1 MYFARNSALAGLAV
15 IPLVFAQTYTSCNPM
30 EKSCPNDVGLNSA
43 SFACDFT
50 EGKSALASWSTA
62 TGTTLS
68 YDGTK
73 GAQFVINGKNQ
84 APTISSNF
92 YIFFG
97 RVDVTMQ
104 AAPGTGI
111 VSSMVLQSEDL
122 DEIDWEWLGGD
133 TTQAQTNYF
142 GKGNTTSYDR
152 GTYQSV
158 SSPQT
163 VMHTYSFDWTKDK
176 VDWLID
182 GQIVRTLK
190 YADAVGGKNFPQTPM
205 RLKLG
210 NWIAGDPDTNAKGTI
225 EWAGGE
231 TDFSKAPFT
240 MYVKTV
246 SVTNYNPA
254 KEYQWSD
261 RSGSYESIKLVEG
274 SSSSSSS
281 GSSGSSSASASSG
294 SASKSASQT
303 VSLKSTAVISN
314 SLNTIAPTSS
324 ISVRKA
330 QAQGSAA
337 VVLTSNSTSTAST
350 LKSVISSISASATSA
365 AAAASVSASASK
377 SSSHSSSASSSSSAT
392 SSQPAQQS
400 TGAGVSNTAA
410 TGLLSVVGAALAY
423 LIL

>member
-1 MYFARNSALAGLAV
+1 MHFARNSALAGLAV
-15 IPLVFAQTYTSCNPM
+15 LPLAFAQTYTTCNPM
-30 EKSCPNDVGLNSA
+30 DKTCPNDTGLDSA

-50 EGKSALASWSTA
+50 QGKSALASWSTA
-62 TGTTLS
+62 TGTSLT
-68 YDGTK
+68 YDGSK

-84 APTISSNF
+84 APTISSDF

-104 AAPGTGI
+104 AAPGVGI

-133 TTQAQTNYF
+133 GTQAQTNYF

-163 VMHTYSFDWTKDK
+163 IMHTYSFDWTQEKI
-176 VDWLID
+176 DWLID
-182 GQIVRTLK
+182 GVVVRTLM

-210 NWIAGDPDTNAKGTI
+210 NWVAGDPATNAPGTI

-246 SVTNYNPA
+246 SITNYNPA
-254 KEYQWSD
+254 KAYEWTD
-261 RSGSYESIKLVEG
+261 RSGSYESIKLVDSSSG
-274 SSSSSSS
+274 SSSSSAS
-281 GSSGSSSASASSG
+281 GSSGSASGTAT
-294 SASKSASQT
+294 K
-303 VSLKSTAVISN
+303 LKSTAVISN
-314 SLNTIAPTSS
+314 SLNTVAPTSS
-324 ISVRKA
+324 ISVKKA
-330 QAQGSAA
+330 QAQDSAA
-337 VVLTSNSTSTAST
+337 IVASSNSSSTAST
-350 LKSVISSISASATSA
+350 LKSVISSVSASVTSA
-365 AAAASVSASASK
+365 AASASASASK
-377 SSSHSSSASSSSSAT
+377 SSSHSSSASAT

-400 TGAGVSNTAA
+400 TNAGVSNTVA
-410 TGLLSVVGAALAY
+410 TGLFSVVGAAFAFF
-423 LIL
+423 IL

>member
-1 MYFARNSALAGLAV
+1 MHFARNSALAGLAV
-15 IPLVFAQTYTSCNPM
+15 IPLAFAQTYTTCNPM
-30 EKSCPNDVGLNSA
+30 EKTCPNDVGLDSA

-50 EGKSALASWSTA
+50 KGKSALASWSAA
-62 TGTTLS
+62 TGTSLT
-68 YDGTK
+68 YDGSK

-84 APTISSNF
+84 APTISSDF

-104 AAPGTGI
+104 AAPGVGI

-163 VMHTYSFDWTKDK
+163 TMHTYTFDWTKDK

-182 GQIVRTLK
+182 GVIVRTLK
-190 YADAVGGKNFPQTPM
+190 YADAVGGENFPQTPM

-210 NWIAGDPDTNAKGTI
+210 NWIAGDPATNAKGTI

-231 TDFSKAPFT
+231 TDFSQAPFT
-240 MYVKTV
+240 MYVKSV

-254 KEYQWSD
+254 GAYQWTD
-261 RSGSYESIKLVEG
+261 KTGSYESIKLVDG
-274 SSSSSSS
+274 SSS
-281 GSSGSSSASASSG
+281 GSSGSASSASSASGSSG
-294 SASKSASQT
+294 SASKSATQT
-303 VSLKSTAVISN
+303 ALKSTAVVSN
-314 SLNTIAPTSS
+314 SLNTVAPTSA
-324 ISVRKA
+324 ISVKKA
-330 QAQGSAA
+330 QAQGSDA
-337 VVLTSNSTSTAST
+337 VVATSNFTLSASST
-350 LKSVISSISASATSA
+350 LSSVISSASAKVTSST
-365 AAAASVSASASK
+365 AAASSSAASK
-377 SSSHSSSASSSSSAT
+377 SSSSSSSASAT

-400 TGAGVSNTAA
+400 TNAGVLNTVA
-410 TGLLSVVGAALAY
+410 TGLFSAVGAAMAF

>member
-1 MYFARNSALAGLAV
+1 MHFARNSALAGLAV
-15 IPLVFAQTYTSCNPM
+15 IPLAFAQTYTTCNPM
-30 EKSCPNDVGLNSA
+30 EKTCPNDVGLDSA

-50 EGKSALASWSTA
+50 KGKSALASWSAA
-62 TGTTLS
+62 TGTSLT
-68 YDGTK
+68 YDGSK

-84 APTISSNF
+84 APTISSDF

-104 AAPGTGI
+104 AAPGVGI

-163 VMHTYSFDWTKDK
+163 TMHTYTFDWTKDK

-182 GQIVRTLK
+182 GVIVRTLK
-190 YADAVGGKNFPQTPM
+190 YADAVGGENFPQTPM

-210 NWIAGDPDTNAKGTI
+210 NWIAGDPATNAKGTI

-231 TDFSKAPFT
+231 TDFSQAPFT
-240 MYVKTV
+240 MYVKSV

-254 KEYQWSD
+254 GAYQWTD
-261 RSGSYESIKLVEG
+261 KTGSYESIKLSTAVVSNSLNTVAPTSAISVKKAQAQG
-274 SSSSSSS
+274 SDAVVATSNFTLSASSTLSSVISSASAKVTSSTAAASSSAASKSSSSSSS
-281 GSSGSSSASASSG
+281 A
-294 SASKSASQT
+294 
-303 VSLKSTAVISN
+303 
-314 SLNTIAPTSS
+314 
-324 ISVRKA
+324 
-330 QAQGSAA
+330 
-337 VVLTSNSTSTAST
+337 
-350 LKSVISSISASATSA
+350 
-365 AAAASVSASASK
+365 
-377 SSSHSSSASSSSSAT
+377 SAT

-400 TGAGVSNTAA
+400 TNAGVLNTVA
-410 TGLLSVVGAALAY
+410 TGLFSAVGAAMAF

>member
-1 MYFARNSALAGLAV
+1 MHFARNSALAGLAV
-15 IPLVFAQTYTSCNPM
+15 IPLAFAQTYTTCNPM
-30 EKSCPNDVGLNSA
+30 EKSCPNDTGLDSA

-50 EGKSALASWSTA
+50 QGKSALASWSTA
-62 TGTTLS
+62 TGTSLT
-68 YDGTK
+68 YDGSK

-84 APTISSNF
+84 APTISSDF

-97 RVDVTMQ
+97 RVDVQMQ
-104 AAPGTGI
+104 AAPGVGI

-163 VMHTYSFDWTKDK
+163 IMHTYSFDWTKDK
-176 VDWLID
+176 IDWLID
-182 GQIVRTLK
+182 GVVVRTLM
-190 YADAVGGKNFPQTPM
+190 YADAVGGENFPQTPM

-210 NWIAGDPDTNAKGTI
+210 NWIAGDPATNAKGTI

-231 TDFSKAPFT
+231 TDFSQAPFT
-240 MYVKTV
+240 MYVKSV

-254 KEYQWSD
+254 QAYQWSD
-261 RSGSYESIKLVEG
+261 RTGSYGSIKLVGG
-274 SSSSSSS
+274 SSSGSAASS
-281 GSSGSSSASASSG
+281 GSSGG
-294 SASKSASQT
+294 SAAKSATQ
-303 VSLKSTAVISN
+303 VNLKSTAVISN
-314 SLNTIAPTSS
+314 SLNTAAPTSS
-324 ISVRKA
+324 ISVKKA
-330 QAQGSAA
+330 QAGGSDA
-337 VVLTSNSTSTAST
+337 VVSTFNSTSTAST
-350 LKSVISSISASATSA
+350 LSSVISSVSAKATSSA
-365 AAAASVSASASK
+365 AAASSSAASK
-377 SSSHSSSASSSSSAT
+377 SSSLSSSASAT

-400 TGAGVSNTAA
+400 TNAGVSNTVA
-410 TGLLSVVGAALAY
+410 TGLVSVVGAAMAF

>member
-1 MYFARNSALAGLAV
+1 MHFARNSALAGLAV
-15 IPLVFAQTYTSCNPM
+15 IPLAFAQTYTTCNPM
-30 EKSCPNDVGLNSA
+30 EKTCPNDVGLDSA

-50 EGKSALASWSTA
+50 KGKSALASWSAA
-62 TGTTLS
+62 TGTSLT
-68 YDGTK
+68 YDGSK

-84 APTISSNF
+84 APTISSDF

-163 VMHTYSFDWTKDK
+163 TMHTYTFDWTKDK
-176 VDWLID
+176 IDWLID
-182 GQIVRTLK
+182 GVIVRTLM
-190 YADAVGGKNFPQTPM
+190 YADAVGGENFPQTPM

-210 NWIAGDPDTNAKGTI
+210 NWIAGDPATNAKGTI

-231 TDFSKAPFT
+231 TDFSQAPFT
-240 MYVKTV
+240 MYVKSV

-254 KEYQWSD
+254 EAYQWTD
-261 RSGSYESIKLVEG
+261 KTGSYESIKLV
-274 SSSSSSS
+274 
-281 GSSGSSSASASSG
+281 SGSSSVSASSASGSSG
-294 SASKSASQT
+294 SASKSATQSA
-303 VSLKSTAVISN
+303 LKSTAVVSN
-314 SLNTIAPTSS
+314 SLNTVAPTSA
-324 ISVRKA
+324 ISVKKA
-330 QAQGSAA
+330 QAQGSDA
-337 VVLTSNSTSTAST
+337 VVATSNSTSAASST
-350 LKSVISSISASATSA
+350 LSSVIKSASASVTSSA
-365 AAAASVSASASK
+365 ASASSSAASK
-377 SSSHSSSASSSSSAT
+377 SSSQSSSASAT

-400 TGAGVSNTAA
+400 TNAGVSNTVA
-410 TGLLSVVGAALAY
+410 TGLFSAVAAAMAF

>member
-1 MYFARNSALAGLAV
+1 MHFARNSALAGLAV
-15 IPLVFAQTYTSCNPM
+15 LPLAFAQTYTTCNPM
-30 EKSCPNDVGLNSA
+30 EKTCPNDVGLDSA

-50 EGKSALASWSTA
+50 KGKSALASWSAA
-62 TGTTLS
+62 TGTSLT
-68 YDGTK
+68 YDGSK

-84 APTISSNF
+84 APTISSDF

-104 AAPGTGI
+104 AAPGVGI

-158 SSPQT
+158 STPQKT
-163 VMHTYSFDWTKDK
+163 MHTYTFDWTKDK
-176 VDWLID
+176 IDWLID
-182 GQIVRTLK
+182 GVIVRTLM
-190 YADAVGGKNFPQTPM
+190 YADAVGGENFPQTPM

-210 NWIAGDPDTNAKGTI
+210 NWIAGDPATNAKGTI

-231 TDFSKAPFT
+231 TDFSQAPFT
-240 MYVKTV
+240 MYVKSV

-254 KEYQWSD
+254 GAYQWTD
-261 RSGSYESIKLVEG
+261 KTGSYESIKLVDG
-274 SSSSSSS
+274 SSS
-281 GSSGSSSASASSG
+281 GSSGSASSASGSSG
-294 SASKSASQT
+294 SASKSATQSA
-303 VSLKSTAVISN
+303 LKSTAVVSN
-314 SLNTIAPTSS
+314 SLNTVAPTSA
-324 ISVRKA
+324 ISVKKA
-330 QAQGSAA
+330 QAQGSDA
-337 VVLTSNSTSTAST
+337 VVATSNFTLAASST
-350 LKSVISSISASATSA
+350 LSSVIKSASASITSSA
-365 AAAASVSASASK
+365 AAASSSAASK
-377 SSSHSSSASSSSSAT
+377 SSSQSSSASAT

-400 TGAGVSNTAA
+400 TNAGVSTTVA
-410 TGLLSVVGAALAY
+410 TGLFSAVGAAMAF

>member
-1 MYFARNSALAGLAV
+1 MHFARNSALAGLAV
-15 IPLVFAQTYTSCNPM
+15 IPLAFAQTYTTCNPM
-30 EKSCPNDVGLNSA
+30 EKSCPNDTGLDSA

-50 EGKSALASWSTA
+50 QGKSALASWSAA
-62 TGTTLS
+62 TGTSLT
-68 YDGTK
+68 YDGSK

-97 RVDVTMQ
+97 RVDVQMQ
-104 AAPGTGI
+104 ASPGVGI

-133 TTQAQTNYF
+133 GVQAQTNYF

-163 VMHTYSFDWTKDK
+163 IMHTYSFDWTKDK
-176 VDWLID
+176 IDWLID
-182 GQIVRTLK
+182 GVVVRTLK
-190 YADAVGGKNFPQTPM
+190 YADAVGGENFPQTPM

-210 NWIAGDPDTNAKGTI
+210 NWIAGDPATNAKGTI

-231 TDFSKAPFT
+231 TDFSQAPFT

-254 KEYQWSD
+254 QAYQWSD
-261 RSGSYESIKLVEG
+261 RTGSYGSIKLVGG
-274 SSSSSSS
+274 SSSGSAASSAS
-281 GSSGSSSASASSG
+281 GSSGSS
-294 SASKSASQT
+294 ASKSATQI
-303 VSLKSTAVISN
+303 LKSTAVISN
-314 SLNTIAPTSS
+314 SLNTVAPTSS
-324 ISVRKA
+324 ISVKKA
-330 QAQGSAA
+330 QAGGSDA
-337 VVLTSNSTSTAST
+337 VVSTFNSTSTAST
-350 LKSVISSISASATSA
+350 LSSVISSVSAKATSSA
-365 AAAASVSASASK
+365 AAASSSAASK
-377 SSSHSSSASSSSSAT
+377 SSSQSSSASAT

-400 TGAGVSNTAA
+400 TNAGVSNTVA
-410 TGLLSVVGAALAY
+410 TGLVSVVGAAMAF

>member
-1 MYFARNSALAGLAV
+1 MHFARNSALAGLAV
-15 IPLVFAQTYTSCNPM
+15 IPLAFAQTYTTCNPM
-30 EKSCPNDVGLNSA
+30 EKTCPNDVGLDSA

-50 EGKSALASWSTA
+50 KGKSALASWSAA
-62 TGTTLS
+62 TGTSLT
-68 YDGTK
+68 YDGSK

-84 APTISSNF
+84 APTISSDF

-104 AAPGTGI
+104 AAPGVGI

-163 VMHTYSFDWTKDK
+163 TMHTYTFDWTKDK

-182 GQIVRTLK
+182 GVIVRTLK
-190 YADAVGGKNFPQTPM
+190 YADAVGGENFPQTPM

-210 NWIAGDPDTNAKGTI
+210 NWIAGDPATNAKGTI

-231 TDFSKAPFT
+231 TDFSQAPFT
-240 MYVKTV
+240 MYVKSV

-254 KEYQWSD
+254 GAYQWTD
-261 RSGSYESIKLVEG
+261 KTGSYESIKLVDG
-274 SSSSSSS
+274 SSS
-281 GSSGSSSASASSG
+281 GSASSASGSSG
-294 SASKSASQT
+294 SASKSVTQSA
-303 VSLKSTAVISN
+303 LKSTAVVSN
-314 SLNTIAPTSS
+314 SLNTVAPTSA
-324 ISVRKA
+324 ISVKKA
-330 QAQGSAA
+330 QAQGSDA
-337 VVLTSNSTSTAST
+337 VVATSNFTLSASST
-350 LKSVISSISASATSA
+350 LSSVISSASAKVTSSA
-365 AAAASVSASASK
+365 AAASSSAASK
-377 SSSHSSSASSSSSAT
+377 SSSSSSSASAT

-400 TGAGVSNTAA
+400 TNAGVSNTVA
-410 TGLLSVVGAALAY
+410 TGLFSAVGAAMAF

>member
-1 MYFARNSALAGLAV
+1 MHFARNSAVAGLAV
-15 IPLVFAQTYTSCNPM
+15 IPLAFAQTYTTCNPM
-30 EKSCPNDVGLNSA
+30 EKTCPNDVGLDSA

-50 EGKSALASWSTA
+50 KGKSALASWSAA
-62 TGTTLS
+62 TGTSLT
-68 YDGTK
+68 YDGSK

-84 APTISSNF
+84 APTISSDF

-104 AAPGTGI
+104 AAPGVGI

-163 VMHTYSFDWTKDK
+163 TMHTYTFDWTKDK

-182 GQIVRTLK
+182 GVIVRTLK
-190 YADAVGGKNFPQTPM
+190 YADAVGGENFPQTPM

-210 NWIAGDPDTNAKGTI
+210 NWIAGDPATNAKGTI

-231 TDFSKAPFT
+231 TDFSQAPFT
-240 MYVKTV
+240 MYVKSV

-254 KEYQWSD
+254 GAYQWTD
-261 RSGSYESIKLVEG
+261 KTGSYESIKLVDG
-274 SSSSSSS
+274 SSS
-281 GSSGSSSASASSG
+281 GSVSSASGSSG
-294 SASKSASQT
+294 SASKSVTQSA
-303 VSLKSTAVISN
+303 LKSTAVVSN
-314 SLNTIAPTSS
+314 SLNTVAPTSA
-324 ISVRKA
+324 ISVKKA
-330 QAQGSAA
+330 QAQGSDA
-337 VVLTSNSTSTAST
+337 VVATSNFTLSASST
-350 LKSVISSISASATSA
+350 LSSVVSSASAKVTSSA
-365 AAAASVSASASK
+365 AAASSSAASK
-377 SSSHSSSASSSSSAT
+377 SSSSSSSASAT

-400 TGAGVSNTAA
+400 TNAGVSNTVA
-410 TGLLSVVGAALAY
+410 TGLFSAVGAAMAF

>member
-1 MYFARNSALAGLAV
+1 MHFARNSALAGLAV
-15 IPLVFAQTYTSCNPM
+15 IPLAFAQTYTTCNPM
-30 EKSCPNDVGLNSA
+30 DKSCPNDTGLDSA
-43 SFACDFT
+43 SFDCDFT
-50 EGKSALASWSTA
+50 QGKSALASWSTA
-62 TGTTLS
+62 TGTSLT
-68 YDGTK
+68 YDGSK

-84 APTISSNF
+84 APTISSDF

-97 RVDVTMQ
+97 RVDVQMQ
-104 AAPGTGI
+104 AAPGVGI

-163 VMHTYSFDWTKDK
+163 IMHTYSFDWTKDK
-176 VDWLID
+176 IDWLID
-182 GQIVRTLK
+182 GVVVRTLM
-190 YADAVGGKNFPQTPM
+190 YADAVGGENFPQTPM

-210 NWIAGDPDTNAKGTI
+210 NWVAGDPATNAKGTI

-231 TDFSKAPFT
+231 TDFSQAPFT

-254 KEYQWSD
+254 QAYQWSD
-261 RSGSYESIKLVEG
+261 RSGSYGSIKLVG
-274 SSSSSSS
+274 GSSS
-281 GSSGSSSASASSG
+281 GSAASSASGSSG
-294 SASKSASQT
+294 SASKSATQ
-303 VSLKSTAVISN
+303 VLKSTAVISN
-314 SLNTIAPTSS
+314 SLNTVAPTSS
-324 ISVRKA
+324 ISVKKA
-330 QAQGSAA
+330 QAGGSDA
-337 VVLTSNSTSTAST
+337 VVSTFNSTSTAST
-350 LKSVISSISASATSA
+350 LSSAISSVSAEATSSA
-365 AAAASVSASASK
+365 AAASSSAASK
-377 SSSHSSSASSSSSAT
+377 SSSQSSSASAT

-400 TGAGVSNTAA
+400 TNAGVSNTVA
-410 TGLLSVVGAALAY
+410 TGLVSVVGAAMAF

>member
-1 MYFARNSALAGLAV
+1 
-15 IPLVFAQTYTSCNPM
+15 M
-30 EKSCPNDVGLNSA
+30 EKSCPNDTGLDSA

-50 EGKSALASWSTA
+50 QGKSALASWSTA
-62 TGTTLS
+62 TGTSLT
-68 YDGTK
+68 YDGSK

-84 APTISSNF
+84 APTISSDF

-97 RVDVTMQ
+97 RVDVQMQ
-104 AAPGTGI
+104 AAPGVGI

-133 TTQAQTNYF
+133 VTQAQTNYF

-163 VMHTYSFDWTKDK
+163 IMHTYSFDWTKDK
-176 VDWLID
+176 IDWLID
-182 GQIVRTLK
+182 GVVVRTLK
-190 YADAVGGKNFPQTPM
+190 YADAVGGENFPQTPM

-210 NWIAGDPDTNAKGTI
+210 NWIAGDPATNAKGTI

-231 TDFSKAPFT
+231 TDFSQAPFT

-254 KEYQWSD
+254 QAYQWSD
-261 RSGSYESIKLVEG
+261 RTGSYGSIKLVG
-274 SSSSSSS
+274 GSSS
-281 GSSGSSSASASSG
+281 GSAASSASGSSG
-294 SASKSASQT
+294 SASKSATQ
-303 VSLKSTAVISN
+303 VLKSTAVISN
-314 SLNTIAPTSS
+314 SPNTVAPTSS
-324 ISVRKA
+324 ISVKKA
-330 QAQGSAA
+330 QAGGSDA
-337 VVLTSNSTSTAST
+337 VVSTFNSTSTAST
-350 LKSVISSISASATSA
+350 LSSVISSVSSKATSSA
-365 AAAASVSASASK
+365 AAASSYAASK
-377 SSSHSSSASSSSSAT
+377 SSSQSSSASAT

-400 TGAGVSNTAA
+400 TNAGVSNTVA
-410 TGLLSVVGAALAY
+410 TGLVSVVGAAMAF

>member
-1 MYFARNSALAGLAV
+1 MHFARNSALAGLAV
-15 IPLVFAQTYTSCNPM
+15 IPLAFAQTYTTCNPM
-30 EKSCPNDVGLNSA
+30 EKTCPNDVGLDSA

-50 EGKSALASWSTA
+50 KGKSALASWSAA
-62 TGTTLS
+62 TGTSLT
-68 YDGTK
+68 YDGSK

-84 APTISSNF
+84 APTISSDF

-104 AAPGTGI
+104 AAPGVGI

-163 VMHTYSFDWTKDK
+163 TMHTYTFDWTKDK

-182 GQIVRTLK
+182 GVIVRTLK
-190 YADAVGGKNFPQTPM
+190 YADAVGGENFPQTPM

-210 NWIAGDPDTNAKGTI
+210 NWIAGDPATNAKGTI

-231 TDFSKAPFT
+231 TDFSQAPFT
-240 MYVKTV
+240 MYVKSV

-254 KEYQWSD
+254 GAYQWTD
-261 RSGSYESIKLVEG
+261 KTGSYESIKLVDG
-274 SSSSSSS
+274 SSS
-281 GSSGSSSASASSG
+281 GSVSSASGSSG
-294 SASKSASQT
+294 SASKSVTQSA
-303 VSLKSTAVISN
+303 LKSTAVVSN
-314 SLNTIAPTSS
+314 SLNTVAPTSA
-324 ISVRKA
+324 ISVKKA
-330 QAQGSAA
+330 QAQGSDA
-337 VVLTSNSTSTAST
+337 VVATSNFTLSASST
-350 LKSVISSISASATSA
+350 LSSVISSASAKVTSSA
-365 AAAASVSASASK
+365 AAASTSAASK
-377 SSSHSSSASSSSSAT
+377 SSSSSSSASAT

-400 TGAGVSNTAA
+400 TNAGVSNTVA
-410 TGLLSVVGAALAY
+410 TGLFSAVGAAMAF

>member
-1 MYFARNSALAGLAV
+1 MHFARNSALAGLVV
-15 IPLVFAQTYTSCNPM
+15 IPLAAAQTYTTCNPM
-30 EKSCPNDVGLNSA
+30 EKTCPNDVGLDSA

-50 EGKSALASWSTA
+50 KGKSALASWSA
-62 TGTTLS
+62 ASGTTLT

-84 APTISSNF
+84 APTISSDF

-97 RVDVTMQ
+97 KVEVTMQ

-163 VMHTYSFDWTKDK
+163 VMHTYAFDWTKDQ
-176 VDWLID
+176 VQWLID
-182 GQIVRTLK
+182 GVVVRTLK

-231 TDFSKAPFT
+231 TDFSKVPFT
-240 MYVKTV
+240 MYVQSV

-254 KEYQWSD
+254 KEYNWSD
-261 RSGSYESIKLVEG
+261 KTGSYESIKLIDGTSSG

-281 GSSGSSSASASSG
+281 SSSSKSGSSG
-294 SASKSASQT
+294 SASKSATASI
-303 VSLKSTAVISN
+303 KSTAVISN
-314 SLNTIAPTSS
+314 SANTVAPTSS

-337 VVLTSNSTSTAST
+337 VVNSSNSSSTSTAST
-350 LKSVISSISASATSA
+350 LSSVISSVSASATSA
-365 AAAASVSASASK
+365 AASK
-377 SSSHSSSASSSSSAT
+377 SSSHSSSSSSAT
-392 SSQPAQQS
+392 SSQPAEQ
-400 TGAGVSNTAA
+400 TANAGVSNTVA
-410 TGLLSVVGAALAY
+410 TGLVSIIGAAMAY
-423 LIL
+423 FIL